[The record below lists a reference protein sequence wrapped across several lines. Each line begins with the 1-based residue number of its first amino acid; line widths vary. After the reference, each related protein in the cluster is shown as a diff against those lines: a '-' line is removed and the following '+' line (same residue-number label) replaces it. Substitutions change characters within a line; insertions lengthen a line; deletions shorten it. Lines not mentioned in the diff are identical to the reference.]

1 MWPHVGKAP
10 QNGPIFDQACMQR
23 GIALPIVLVALLL
36 MSIAAV
42 GLIRTVD
49 TGTLIVGNIA
59 FKQAATAASDRG
71 TERAIAYITPKLSG
85 ATLYTNNADDGYYAS
100 SLGELDI
107 TGNHPPADPNA
118 IHTVIDW
125 NDDNCAYVSGNI
137 ECKQAALAEGVNGYE
152 SRYIIARMCR
162 EAGDPNAS
170 TNSCAKPISTAG
182 AASPKRGELKYG
194 EDKRFEGTA
203 GPYFRI
209 VVRTSGPRN
218 TVSYTETYVHF

>member
-10 QNGPIFDQACMQR
+10 QNGPIFDQARMQR

-59 FKQAATAASDRG
+59 FKQAATAATDRG
-71 TERAIAYITPKLSG
+71 AERAIAYITPKLGG
-85 ATLYTNNADDGYYAS
+85 ATLYSNITDDGYYAS

-107 TGNHPPADPNA
+107 TGNSTSNA
-118 IHTVIDW
+118 RALVDW
-125 NDDNCAYVSGNI
+125 NDDDCAYATSGTYASCL
-137 ECKQAALAEGVNGYE
+137 EPSLAEGVNGYE
-152 SRYIIARMCR
+152 SRYIIARMCKTT
-162 EAGDPNAS
+162 GDPNSSA
-170 TNSCAKPISTAG
+170 NNCAKPIATTG